1 MRRPAA
7 PRRLL
12 ASITAVCA
20 VLLFPAVALGHPLGN
35 FTINTHNV
43 VRVGDSDAIVD
54 HVLDMAEIPAF
65 QERQEIDSDGD
76 ETVSDAEAG
85 SYAERTCLETA
96 DLLYLERDGSPLP
109 LQLTEVGISFPPGQ
123 GGIDTLRLVCVYA
136 AALDDPID
144 TETRFTFEDRSHE
157 GRLGWR
163 EIVVV
168 GDGLRIA
175 DATVPSQSVSARLTA
190 YPEERLTS
198 PMSQTSASFSVLP
211 GGSPLPPFAATDA
224 GPVGEPI
231 IGGGA
236 TPAIAPSDLI
246 GGLTAG
252 MNQVIQTRELTPFF
266 VVLSIAIATAL
277 GALHAVSP
285 GHGKTVMAAYL
296 VGARGTARHAI
307 GLGLTVTVSHT
318 LGVLGLAVLTLFAS
332 TLLPAER
339 LYPILG
345 LVSGLIIVGIG
356 LYLLIDRF
364 KDRQETAHAHPHGGA
379 GEHSHGPLRHSHVPT
394 DDRQLSWRNLFAL
407 GLAGGLVPSASALIL
422 LLGSVSLGRPAYGV
436 LLIVFFGLGMAAVL
450 VSVGVL
456 MVKAR
461 SWLER
466 LPQLRRASRLTRYL
480 PLAAAVVVLFVGI
493 VITIQAFVQLVA
505 VI

>member
-1 MRRPAA
+1 MKRPAA

-20 VLLFPAVALGHPLGN
+20 ILLFPAVALGHPLGN

-65 QERQEIDSDGD
+65 QERQEIDTDND
-76 ETVSDAEAG
+76 EAVSDAEAG
-85 SYAERTCLETA
+85 SYAERRCLETT
-96 DLLYLERDGSPLP
+96 DLLDLQRDGIPLP
-109 LQLTEVGISFPPGQ
+109 LELAEVGISFPPGQ
-123 GGIDTLRLVCVYA
+123 GGLDTLRLVCVYA
-136 AALDDPID
+136 APLDNPID

-168 GDGLRIA
+168 GDGMRIGA
-175 DATVPSQSVSARLTA
+175 ATVPSQSISARLTS

-224 GPVGEPI
+224 GPIGEPTV
-231 IGGGA
+231 GGA
-236 TPAIAPSDLI
+236 TPATDTPDPIEQLV
-246 GGLTAG
+246 AG
-252 MNQVIQTRELTPFF
+252 MNQVIQIRELTPFF
-266 VVLSIAIATAL
+266 VALSIAIATAL

-296 VGARGTARHAI
+296 VGAQGTARHAI

-318 LGVLGLAVLTLFAS
+318 LGVLGLAVVTLFAS

-356 LYLLIDRF
+356 LYLLVDRLR
-364 KDRQETAHAHPHGGA
+364 DRLGAAAHAHSHEGA

-422 LLGSVSLGRPAYGV
+422 LLGSVSLGRPA
-436 LLIVFFGLGMAAVL
+436 
-450 VSVGVL
+450 
-456 MVKAR
+456 
-461 SWLER
+461 
-466 LPQLRRASRLTRYL
+466 
-480 PLAAAVVVLFVGI
+480 
-493 VITIQAFVQLVA
+493 
-505 VI
+505 